1 VSQSQTEL
9 SVQDR
14 CCISLETSAV
24 YTSTNLR
31 LPKPLRWL
39 WLCGSP
45 AAGGS
50 WRRGA
55 STSTWSDRC
64 GCVII
69 VHGKNGTLNRTKQEA
84 KEGRSRRGR
93 RRKGEVGR
101 ESERPI
107 PKSYPLGS
115 PPQNP
120 IAEHLTP
127 CYSSPSRGPGPWT
140 MLAAVLGKRF
150 SLENNNDVDDF
161 L

>member
-24 YTSTNLR
+24 YTSTDLR

-69 VHGKNGTLNRTKQEA
+69 VHGKNGTWNRTKQEA
-84 KEGRSRRGR
+84 KEVRSTRG
-93 RRKGEVGR
+93 ER
-101 ESERPI
+101 ERWAERPI
-107 PKSYPLGS
+107 PKSYPLRS

-127 CYSSPSRGPGPWT
+127 CYSSPSCGPGPWT
-140 MLAAVLGKRF
+140 MLAAVVGKRF

>member
-64 GCVII
+64 RCFRI
-69 VHGKNGTLNRTKQEA
+69 VHRKNGTLNRTKQEA

-107 PKSYPLGS
+107 PKSYPLWFS
-115 PPQNP
+115 STEPDCR
-120 IAEHLTP
+120 AS
-127 CYSSPSRGPGPWT
+127 YSLLFLSLSWT
-140 MLAAVLGKRF
+140 WPMDHASSSAGKKVL
-150 SLENNNDVDDF
+150 S
-161 L
+161 